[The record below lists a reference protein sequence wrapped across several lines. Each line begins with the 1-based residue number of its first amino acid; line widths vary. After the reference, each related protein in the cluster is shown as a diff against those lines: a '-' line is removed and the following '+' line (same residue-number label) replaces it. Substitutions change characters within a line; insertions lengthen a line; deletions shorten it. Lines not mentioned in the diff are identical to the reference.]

1 MARLTRTELQALA
14 KFDQGNC
21 ISIYFPTHEAGPSIE
36 QDPIRF
42 KNSLDTAEEQLVNKG
57 VNSGD
62 AKEILAPAYELD
74 NDEFWRHQNNG
85 LAIFIAPNFFR
96 YYRLPFNVK
105 EEVVV
110 SNRFHVKPLLPLIS
124 NNGRF
129 YILAISQDIV
139 RLLEATRY
147 QINEID
153 LNNLDEVPKSFSETV
168 KREFPKDIKNRDQEE
183 EIKRFFE
190 QLNAGIEDL
199 FREDDPVPLVLFGVE
214 YLIPIYKAASDY
226 PNLLEDAVA
235 CDPQGL
241 KPKEIH
247 EQAWKVVYPYF
258 QKSKKVEIERFKE
271 IASNN
276 PKSCSSSF
284 SEIVKAAYY
293 SLIDTLLITL
303 DEEQWGVYD
312 AKNNVVEL
320 HNSQQAD
327 NEDMVD
333 FVAVHTLIN
342 SGKVFYL
349 NPEQMPVNST
359 AAAIFRSEIPSNL
372 KTNQT

>member
-1 MARLTRTELQALA
+1 
-14 KFDQGNC
+14 
-21 ISIYFPTHEAGPSIE
+21 
-36 QDPIRF
+36 
-42 KNSLDTAEEQLVNKG
+42 